1 MTPRDNSRIAM
12 TNHRVL
18 APADYRRMPWKN
30 GGGHT
35 HEIAVHPEG
44 AGMAAFA
51 WRVSIAEIAQDGPF
65 SSFPGV
71 DRTLVLITGN
81 GIRLQGTGSP
91 LDLRAAYEPVTFT
104 GEAELD
110 CVLTD
115 GPVRDFNLMVR
126 RDAATGEIIVVREG
140 GQAIAPA
147 QAYVCFAAAGVS
159 ECLIAGY
166 PPLVVA
172 PEHSLVV
179 LVDAETAPPS
189 LHVYPT
195 SAQSVALVA
204 VIGTPRARA
213 EQ

>member
-1 MTPRDNSRIAM
+1 
-12 TNHRVL
+12 
-18 APADYRRMPWKN
+18 MPWKN
-30 GGGHT
+30 GGGQT
-35 HEIAVHPEG
+35 HEIAVQPDG

-51 WRVSIAEIAQDGPF
+51 WRVSVAEVAQDGPF
-65 SSFPGV
+65 SRFPGV
-71 DRTLVLITGN
+71 DRTLVLLAGN
-81 GIRLQGTGSP
+81 GIRLAGAGAP
-91 LDLRAAYEPVTFT
+91 LDLRTLYEPVTFT

-110 CVLTD
+110 CVLAD

-126 RDAATGEIIVVREG
+126 RAAATGEIIVVREG

-147 QAYVCFAAAGVS
+147 QAYVCYAAAGTS

-166 PPLVVA
+166 PPQVVA

-179 LVDAETAPPS
+179 LVDPETVPPA

-204 VIGTPRARA
+204 VIGAPKAG
-213 EQ
+213 Q

>member
-1 MTPRDNSRIAM
+1 M

-18 APADYRRMPWKN
+18 SPADYRRMPWKN

-35 HEIAVHPEG
+35 HEIAAHPEG

-71 DRTLVLITGN
+71 DRTLVLLAGN
-81 GIRLQGTGSP
+81 GVRLEGAGTP
-91 LDLRAAYEPVTFT
+91 LDLRAPYEPVTFS
-104 GEAELD
+104 GEAQLD

-126 RDAATGEIIVVREG
+126 RDAATGQIIVVREG

-179 LVDAETAPPS
+179 LVDPETVPPA

-204 VIGTPRARA
+204 VIGAPGAGVV
-213 EQ
+213 Q

>member
-1 MTPRDNSRIAM
+1 MTSQRI
-12 TNHRVL
+12 L
-18 APADYRRMPWKN
+18 SPADYRRMPWKN

-35 HEIAVHPEG
+35 HEIAVYPES

-51 WRVSIAEIAQDGPF
+51 WRVSVAEVARDGPF
-65 SSFPGV
+65 SRFPGV
-71 DRTLVLITGN
+71 DRTLVLLTGN
-81 GIRLQGTGSP
+81 GVRLEGSGTP
-91 LDLRAAYEPVTFT
+91 LDLRIPYEPVTFT
-104 GEAELD
+104 GDAEFD

-126 RDAATGEIIVVREG
+126 RDAATGEVVVVREG

-179 LVDAETAPPS
+179 MVDPATAQPL

-204 VIGTPRARA
+204 VIGAPRATVV
-213 EQ
+213 Q

>member
-1 MTPRDNSRIAM
+1 M

-18 APADYRRMPWKN
+18 SPADYRRMPWKN
-30 GGGHT
+30 GGGQT
-35 HEIAVHPEG
+35 HEIAVQPDG

-51 WRVSIAEIAQDGPF
+51 WRVSVAEVAQDGPF
-65 SSFPGV
+65 SRFPGV
-71 DRTLVLITGN
+71 DRTLVLLAGN
-81 GIRLQGTGSP
+81 GIRLAGAGAP
-91 LDLRAAYEPVTFT
+91 LDLRTLYEPVTFT

-110 CVLTD
+110 CVLAD

-126 RDAATGEIIVVREG
+126 RAAATGEIIVVREG

-147 QAYVCFAAAGVS
+147 QAYVCYAAAGTS

-166 PPLVVA
+166 PPQVVA

-179 LVDAETAPPS
+179 LVDPETVPPA

-204 VIGTPRARA
+204 VIGAPKAG
-213 EQ
+213 Q

>member
-1 MTPRDNSRIAM
+1 M

-18 APADYRRMPWKN
+18 SPADYRRMPWKN
-30 GGGHT
+30 GGGQT
-35 HEIAVHPEG
+35 HEIAVQPDG

-51 WRVSIAEIAQDGPF
+51 WRVSVAEVAQDGPF
-65 SSFPGV
+65 SRFLGV
-71 DRTLVLITGN
+71 DRTLVLLAGN
-81 GIRLQGTGSP
+81 GIRLAGAGAP
-91 LDLRAAYEPVTFT
+91 LDLRTLYEPVTFT

-110 CVLTD
+110 CVLAD

-126 RDAATGEIIVVREG
+126 RAAATGEIIVVREG

-147 QAYVCFAAAGVS
+147 QAYVCYAAAGTS

-166 PPLVVA
+166 PPQVVA

-179 LVDAETAPPS
+179 LVDPKTVPPA

-204 VIGTPRARA
+204 VIGAPRAG
-213 EQ
+213 Q

>member
-1 MTPRDNSRIAM
+1 M

-18 APADYRRMPWKN
+18 SPADYRRMPWKN
-30 GGGHT
+30 GGGQT
-35 HEIAVHPEG
+35 HEIAVQPDG

-51 WRVSIAEIAQDGPF
+51 WRVSVAEVAQDGPF
-65 SSFPGV
+65 SRFPGV
-71 DRTLVLITGN
+71 DRTLVLLAGN
-81 GIRLQGTGSP
+81 GIRLAGAGAP
-91 LDLRAAYEPVTFT
+91 LDLRTLYEPVTFT

-110 CVLTD
+110 CVLAD

-126 RDAATGEIIVVREG
+126 RAAATGEIIVVREG

-147 QAYVCFAAAGVS
+147 QAYVCYAAAGIS

-166 PPLVVA
+166 PPQVVA

-179 LVDAETAPPS
+179 LVDPETVPPA

-204 VIGTPRARA
+204 VIGAPKAG
-213 EQ
+213 Q

>member
-1 MTPRDNSRIAM
+1 M

-18 APADYRRMPWKN
+18 SPADYRRMPWKN
-30 GGGHT
+30 GGGQT
-35 HEIAVHPEG
+35 HEIAVQPDG

-51 WRVSIAEIAQDGPF
+51 WRVSVAEVAQDGPF
-65 SSFPGV
+65 SRFPGV
-71 DRTLVLITGN
+71 DRTLVLLAGN
-81 GIRLQGTGSP
+81 GIRLAGAGAP
-91 LDLRAAYEPVTFT
+91 LDLRTLYEPVTFT

-110 CVLTD
+110 CVLAD

-126 RDAATGEIIVVREG
+126 RAAATGEIIVVREG

-147 QAYVCFAAAGVS
+147 QAYVCYAAAGTS

-166 PPLVVA
+166 PPQVVA

-179 LVDAETAPPS
+179 LVDPETVPPA

-204 VIGTPRARA
+204 VIGAPRAG
-213 EQ
+213 Q

>member
-1 MTPRDNSRIAM
+1 M

-18 APADYRRMPWKN
+18 SPADYRRMPWKN
-30 GGGHT
+30 GGGQT
-35 HEIAVHPEG
+35 HEIAVHPDG

-51 WRVSIAEIAQDGPF
+51 WRVSVAEVAQDGPF
-65 SSFPGV
+65 SRFPGV
-71 DRTLVLITGN
+71 DRTLVLLAGN
-81 GIRLQGTGSP
+81 GIRLAGAGAP
-91 LDLRAAYEPVTFT
+91 LDLRTLYEPVTFT

-110 CVLTD
+110 CVLAD

-126 RDAATGEIIVVREG
+126 RAAATGEIIVVREG

-147 QAYVCFAAAGVS
+147 QAYVCYAAAGIS

-166 PPLVVA
+166 PPQVVA

-179 LVDAETAPPS
+179 LVDPETVPPA

-204 VIGTPRARA
+204 VIGAPKAG
-213 EQ
+213 Q

>member
-1 MTPRDNSRIAM
+1 M

-18 APADYRRMPWKN
+18 SPADYRRMPWKN
-30 GGGHT
+30 GGGQT
-35 HEIAVHPEG
+35 HEIAVQPDG

-51 WRVSIAEIAQDGPF
+51 WRVSVAEVAQDGPF
-65 SSFPGV
+65 SRFPGV
-71 DRTLVLITGN
+71 DRTLVLLAGN
-81 GIRLQGTGSP
+81 GIRLAGAGAP
-91 LDLRAAYEPVTFT
+91 LDLRTLYEPVTFT

-110 CVLTD
+110 CVLAD

-126 RDAATGEIIVVREG
+126 RAAATGEIIVVREG

-147 QAYVCFAAAGVS
+147 QAYVCYAAAGIS

-166 PPLVVA
+166 PPQVVA

-179 LVDAETAPPS
+179 LVDPETVPPA

-204 VIGTPRARA
+204 VIGAPRAG
-213 EQ
+213 Q

>member
-1 MTPRDNSRIAM
+1 M

-18 APADYRRMPWKN
+18 SPADYRRMPWKN

-35 HEIAVHPEG
+35 SEIAVHPEG
-44 AGMAAFA
+44 AGTAAFV
-51 WRVSIAEIAQDGPF
+51 WRVSVADVAQDGPF
-65 SSFPGV
+65 SRYPGV
-71 DRTLVLITGN
+71 DRTLVLLAGN
-81 GIRLQGTGSP
+81 GVRLEGAGDP
-91 LDLRAAYEPVTFT
+91 LDLRTPYEPVRFT

-147 QAYVCFAAAGVS
+147 QAYVCFAAAGPS
-159 ECLIAGY
+159 ECLVAGY

-172 PEHSLVV
+172 PEHSLVM
-179 LVDAETAPPS
+179 LVDPQTVPPA

-204 VIGTPRARA
+204 VIGAPNARLG
-213 EQ
+213 Q

>member
-1 MTPRDNSRIAM
+1 M

-18 APADYRRMPWKN
+18 SPADYRRMPWKN
-30 GGGHT
+30 GGGQT
-35 HEIAVHPEG
+35 HEIAVHPDG
-44 AGMAAFA
+44 AGSAAFA
-51 WRVSIAEIAQDGPF
+51 WRVSVAEVAQDGPF
-65 SSFPGV
+65 SRFPGV
-71 DRTLVLITGN
+71 DRTLVLLAGN
-81 GIRLQGTGSP
+81 GIRLEGAGAP
-91 LDLRAAYEPVTFT
+91 LDLRTPYEPITFT

-110 CVLTD
+110 CKLAD

-126 RDAATGEIIVVREG
+126 RTAATGEVIVVREG

-147 QAYVCFAAAGVS
+147 QAYVCYAAAGVS

-172 PEHSLVV
+172 PEHSLVM
-179 LVDAETAPPS
+179 LVDPATVPPA

-204 VIGTPRARA
+204 VISAPGAKVL
-213 EQ
+213 Q

>member
-1 MTPRDNSRIAM
+1 MT
-12 TNHRVL
+12 THRVL
-18 APADYRRMPWKN
+18 SPADYRRMPWKN

-44 AGMAAFA
+44 AGTAAFA
-51 WRVSIAEIAQDGPF
+51 WRVSVADVAQDGPF
-65 SSFPGV
+65 SRFPGV
-71 DRTLVLITGN
+71 DRTLVLLAGN
-81 GIRLQGTGSP
+81 GVRLEGAGDP
-91 LDLRAAYEPVTFT
+91 LDLRTPFEPVTFA
-104 GEAELD
+104 GEAELE
-110 CVLTD
+110 CKLAN

-126 RDAATGEIIVVREG
+126 RSAATGEIIVVREG

-166 PPLVVA
+166 PPLVVS

-179 LVDAETAPPS
+179 LVEPASGLPA

-204 VIGTPRARA
+204 VIGAPGARIA
-213 EQ
+213 P

>member
-1 MTPRDNSRIAM
+1 MQTVM

-18 APADYRRMPWKN
+18 SPADYRRMPWKN

-35 HEIAVHPEG
+35 SEIAVHPEG
-44 AGMAAFA
+44 AGTAAFV
-51 WRVSIAEIAQDGPF
+51 WRVSVADVTKDGPF
-65 SSFPGV
+65 SRYPGV
-71 DRTLVLITGN
+71 DRTLVLLAGN
-81 GIRLQGTGSP
+81 GVRLEGAGDP
-91 LDLRAAYEPVTFT
+91 LDLRMAYEPVKFT
-104 GEAELD
+104 GEAEVD

-126 RDAATGEIIVVREG
+126 RDAATGEVIVVRES
-140 GQAIAPA
+140 GQAIVPA
-147 QAYVCFAAAGVS
+147 QAYVCFAAAGAH

-179 LVDAETAPPS
+179 LVDPETAPPA

-204 VIGTPRARA
+204 VIGAPGAKVV
-213 EQ
+213 Q

>member
-1 MTPRDNSRIAM
+1 M

-18 APADYRRMPWKN
+18 SPADYRRMPWKN

-44 AGMAAFA
+44 AGTAAFD
-51 WRVSIAEIAQDGPF
+51 WRVSVADVAQDGPF
-65 SSFPGV
+65 SRFPGV
-71 DRTLVLITGN
+71 ERTLVLLAGN
-81 GIRLQGTGSP
+81 GVRLEGAGDP
-91 LDLRAAYEPVTFT
+91 LDLRTPYEPITFS
-104 GEAELD
+104 GDAELA

-115 GPVRDFNLMVR
+115 GPIRDFNLMVR
-126 RDAATGEIIVVREG
+126 RDVAKGEIIVVREG

-147 QAYVCFAAAGVS
+147 QAYVCFAAAGAS
-159 ECLIAGY
+159 ECLVAGY
-166 PPLVVA
+166 PPLLMA

-179 LVDAETAPPS
+179 LVDPQTVPPA

-204 VIGTPRARA
+204 VIGVPDSRSA
-213 EQ
+213 Q

>member
-1 MTPRDNSRIAM
+1 M

-18 APADYRRMPWKN
+18 SPADYRRMPWKN

-35 HEIAVHPEG
+35 HEIAAHPEG
-44 AGMAAFA
+44 AGTAAFE

-65 SSFPGV
+65 SRFPGV
-71 DRTLVLITGN
+71 DRTLVLLAGN
-81 GIRLQGTGSP
+81 GVRLEGAGTP
-91 LDLRAAYEPVTFT
+91 LDLRAPYEPVTFS

-126 RDAATGEIIVVREG
+126 RDAATGQIIVVREG

-172 PEHSLVV
+172 PEHSLVM
-179 LVDAETAPPS
+179 LVDPETVPPA

-204 VIGTPRARA
+204 VIGAASARVV
-213 EQ
+213 Q

>member
-1 MTPRDNSRIAM
+1 M

-18 APADYRRMPWKN
+18 SPADYRRMPWKN
-30 GGGHT
+30 GGGQT
-35 HEIAVHPEG
+35 HEIAVRPDG

-51 WRVSIAEIAQDGPF
+51 WRVSVAEVAQDGPF
-65 SSFPGV
+65 SRFPGV
-71 DRTLVLITGN
+71 DRTLVLLAGN
-81 GIRLQGTGSP
+81 GIRLAGAGAP
-91 LDLRAAYEPVTFT
+91 LDLRTLYEPVTFT

-110 CVLTD
+110 CVLAD

-126 RDAATGEIIVVREG
+126 RAAATGEIIVVREG

-147 QAYVCFAAAGVS
+147 QAYVCYAAAGIS

-166 PPLVVA
+166 PPQVVA

-179 LVDAETAPPS
+179 LVDPETVPPA

-204 VIGTPRARA
+204 VIGAPKAG
-213 EQ
+213 Q